1 MKESNVKEAVKKI
14 DTIKV
19 KIGEN
24 KNAIVFKNSNVFE
37 VEGERFYLTQI
48 VWDKVTD
55 EVAKEIIELTK

>member
-19 KIGEN
+19 KIGE
-24 KNAIVFKNSNVFE
+24 KEVIVFKNSNVFE